1 MENPWN
7 PFRNSSID
15 RPIFLERSTHQSTLR
30 CPVDIRFTIKNPECS
45 STANN
50 PLVWSQ
56 LTVVSVPTVLSTPSG
71 SIVPAKD
78 EAMPCAVSW
87 KTPKAQLYP
96 FALELILLQVYI
108 PTLKCSLAWVIKVSN
123 TPFINRDEIFLS
135 VELNNLS
142 LALDLFLKW
151 HR

>member
-1 MENPWN
+1 
-7 PFRNSSID
+7 
-15 RPIFLERSTHQSTLR
+15 
-30 CPVDIRFTIKNPECS
+30 
-45 STANN
+45 
-50 PLVWSQ
+50 
-56 LTVVSVPTVLSTPSG
+56 
-71 SIVPAKD
+71 
-78 EAMPCAVSW
+78 MPRAVSW

-108 PTLKCSLAWVIKVSN
+108 PTLKCSLAWVIKVNN

-135 VELNNLS
+135 IELNNLS